1 MALSFVPY
9 VYISIVEAFI
19 PQNTSVKFSIYKCYV
34 KFFAWC
40 FLFLLYVFKDISWIG
55 YVEESGQI

>member
-19 PQNTSVKFSIYKCYV
+19 TQNTSVKFSIYKCYV
-34 KFFAWC
+34 KFFDQEVFWC
-40 FLFLLYVFKDISWIG
+40 FLIG